1 MAKRSIRGVGTWRD
15 SDGGERGAAVEIAV
29 DDGEACVTVGPVDGA
44 GIPLPTHDRRIAFFL
59 GRVEAQIRA
68 AEYATRP
75 VISYFKDPH
84 RSRSRASRSA
94 SK

>member
-1 MAKRSIRGVGTWRD
+1 VAKRSIRGVGTWRD
-15 SDGGERGAAVEIAV
+15 SEGGERGAAVEIAV

-44 GIPLPTHDRRIAFFL
+44 GTPLPTHDRRIAFFL

-75 VISYFKDPH
+75 VVSYFKEPKRRHH
-84 RSRSRASRSA
+84 RA
-94 SK
+94 